1 MRLYK
6 NVKIKLRGNL
16 TCTVSTKATFK
27 DRNKCYEELDL
38 CNKRLSY
45 PLMGTFQRCC
55 ESEDVKL
62 LNIQVN
68 LKPDAK
74 VTWVSE
80 SEAKFDLI
88 YKGTFALGVY
98 GRIFIGQSSEF
109 EECFETRSGK
119 KLSEIMPTEEQIKTE
134 FAEDYRIKNYDV
146 NACLSN
152 VSYNL
157 ENDVEL
163 IINDEAFNEV
173 LNAHRDIIMEEVE
186 DRISDRLS
194 NYDY

>member
-6 NVKIKLRGNL
+6 NVKIKIKGNL
-16 TCTVSTKATFK
+16 TCAISTKATFK

-38 CNKRLSY
+38 CKRRLSY
-45 PLMGTFQRCC
+45 PLMQTFQWCC

-62 LNIQVN
+62 INIQVD
-68 LKPDAK
+68 LKPDTK

-119 KLSEIMPTEEQIKTE
+119 KLSEIMPTEEQMKTA
-134 FAEDYRIKNYDV
+134 FAEDYSIKNFDV
-146 NACLSN
+146 NACLSK

>member
-6 NVKIKLRGNL
+6 NVKIKIKGNL
-16 TCTVSTKATFK
+16 TCAISTKETFK

-38 CNKRLSY
+38 FKKRICY
-45 PLMGTFQRCC
+45 PLMETFQRCC

-62 LNIQVN
+62 INIQVD

-74 VTWVSE
+74 ITWVSD
-80 SEAKFDLI
+80 SEAIFGLI
-88 YKGTFALGVY
+88 YKCTFALGVY
-98 GRIFIGQSSEF
+98 GRLFIGQSSEF
-109 EECFETRSGK
+109 EDCFETRSGK
-119 KLSEIMPTEEQIKTE
+119 KLSEIMPTEEQMKAA

-146 NACLSN
+146 NARLSKM
-152 VSYNL
+152 SYNL

-163 IINDEAFNEV
+163 IINDEAFDEV